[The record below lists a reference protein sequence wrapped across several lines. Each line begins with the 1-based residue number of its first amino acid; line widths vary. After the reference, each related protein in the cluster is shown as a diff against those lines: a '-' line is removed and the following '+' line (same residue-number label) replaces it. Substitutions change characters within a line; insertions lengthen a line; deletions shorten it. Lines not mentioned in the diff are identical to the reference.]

1 MSTNEQQQVGRRAL
15 LGGTAAGIGAAIVG
29 SGVSSAEAA
38 ATPGRGGSAG
48 SVAGPPA
55 PAPAPAAAAAT
66 ATATATGVD
75 WSAVQAQLAAV
86 GPHVS
91 APISGVVTNK
101 YTTGMLLGNGYFG
114 AVVGDSSAAQQ
125 TYHFGF
131 HSHWGNARNGTSW
144 QNSILAASTLTV
156 AAPGATAASGYSM
169 KTDLAGAA
177 VTTVLAFSGVKV
189 TLRSWTADQ
198 DSVLVTE
205 ISSPAG
211 SASITLSAQQIV
223 ASDAAYPSAGGVSNG
238 AVWTTRQNNASA
250 YSPTSLRS
258 TVAAAT
264 KLVGSSYSSTSST
277 SVSGTGKFTL
287 PGGGTVTLV
296 TVLRAAAQDV
306 SATTTMPSPT
316 QLRDKAVTA
325 AAAIDATWLT
335 NAKATHTAF
344 WQDFWTRSNIVVG
357 DSQLETY
364 YFNAQY
370 VLGSA
375 TRAGANPPSL
385 WGMWP
390 TNDTP
395 SWGGRYFLNYN
406 EEALYYGAFSSNHA
420 DLSEPYRRLI
430 YNEVPWQRN
439 KTHSAGY
446 QGTAFQR
453 SLAPFHLY
461 ETAPSTTPVASTKDY
476 TKLPADQKSN
486 ASFAALPLIW
496 HWEYT
501 RDQTYLQSQ
510 LYPLLKEL
518 DAFWRD
524 FAVWDGSRWVF
535 EHTSAHEGGDDT
547 NPNLDLGF
555 ARKVIN
561 TLLETSV
568 ILGVDASLRPTWQDF
583 LNKLSKYPTGTY
595 NGVTV
600 FYTAEVINNP
610 QLPDKFEPGNQPIN
624 MEGVIFPGEQCSIGG
639 DANLVQYAI
648 NSLAQMNSWGVT
660 SGGNSNNGFPKE
672 FPIAARVGWPAE
684 DLFQKFKASIAHLWR
699 SSNDTVF
706 QGGGGIET
714 TASTE
719 TLNSMLMQSEGG
731 VIRVFPC
738 WPTAR
743 NASFTLLAKG
753 AFLVSSAISGGA
765 VASVGITSQ
774 AGGNA
779 TLVLPWTTGTATVT
793 ADGSTVPVTVSGG
806 RATFATTAG
815 TTYKVTP

>member
-1 MSTNEQQQVGRRAL
+1 GRA
-15 LGGTAAGIGAAIVG
+15 GTAANGRTTGAAAI
-29 SGVSSAEAA
+29 AEPAA
-38 ATPGRGGSAG
+38 AT
-48 SVAGPPA
+48 
-55 PAPAPAAAAAT
+55 
-66 ATATATGVD
+66 TATGVD
-75 WSAVQAQLAAV
+75 WAAVQAQLAAA
-86 GPHVS
+86 GPHVT

-101 YTTGMLLGNGYFG
+101 YTPGMLLGNGYFG

-125 TYHFGF
+125 TCHLGF
-131 HSHWGNARNGTSW
+131 HSFWGNNRKTTSPLVW
-144 QNSILAASTLTV
+144 QNSILAAGTLTV
-156 AAPGATAASGYSM
+156 AAPGAATSSGYSM

-198 DSVLVTE
+198 DSVLITE

-211 SASITLSAQQIV
+211 SSSITLSAHQLV
-223 ASDAAYPSAGGVSNG
+223 PSDPAYPSAGGVSG
-238 AVWTTRQNNASA
+238 GTVWTTRQNNASGYA
-250 YSPTSLRS
+250 PVSLKA
-258 TVAAAT
+258 TVASVT
-264 KLVGSSYSSTSST
+264 KLVGASFSGTSST
-277 SVSGTGKFTL
+277 SVSGTGTFTL
-287 PGGGTVTLV
+287 PGGGTATLV

-306 SATTTMPSPT
+306 SATTTMPTPT
-316 QLRDKAVTA
+316 QLRDKAITA
-325 AAAIDATWLT
+325 AAAIDATWL
-335 NAKATHTAF
+335 ADAASRHTAF

-375 TRAGANPPSL
+375 TRPGANPPSL
-385 WGMWP
+385 WGVWP

-420 DLSEPYRRLI
+420 DLSEPYRRFIL
-430 YNEVPWQRN
+430 NEVPWQRN
-439 KTHSAGY
+439 ITHGAGY

-453 SLAPFHLY
+453 SFPPFHLY
-461 ETAPSTTPVASTKDY
+461 QTQPATVPVASTKDY

-486 ASFAALPLIW
+486 ASFGALPLIW

-501 RDQTYLQSQ
+501 RDLTYLQNQ

-524 FAVWDGSRWVF
+524 FAVWDGTRWVF
-535 EHTSAHEGGDDT
+535 QHTSAHEGGDDT

-555 ARKVIN
+555 ARKVIT
-561 TLLETSV
+561 TLLTTSV
-568 ILGVDASLRPTWQDF
+568 ILGVDSALRPVWQDF

-610 QLPDKFEPGNQPIN
+610 SLPDRFEPGNQPIN

-639 DANLVQYAI
+639 DPMLLQYAV
-648 NSLAQMNSWGVT
+648 NSLTQMNSWGVT

-684 DLFQKFKASIAHLWR
+684 DLLQKFKASIAYLWR
-699 SSNDTVF
+699 SGNDTVF
-706 QGGGGIET
+706 EGGGGIET
-714 TASTE
+714 TGSTE

-753 AFLVSSAISGGA
+753 AFLVSSAVSGGTVGSVT
-765 VASVGITSQ
+765 VASQ
-774 AGGNA
+774 AGGSA
-779 TLVLPWTTGTATVT
+779 TLVLPWNTASVTVP